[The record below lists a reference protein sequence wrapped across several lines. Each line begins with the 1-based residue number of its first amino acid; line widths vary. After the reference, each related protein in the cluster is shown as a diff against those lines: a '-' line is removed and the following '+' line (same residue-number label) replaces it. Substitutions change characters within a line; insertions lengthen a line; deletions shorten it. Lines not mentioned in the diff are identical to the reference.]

1 MSKDTTEQTW
11 SRTPNGEANHRP
23 RPGVVVVFA
32 SGSAA
37 FEVLPLAGTSV
48 ILGRDPSCDLPLD
61 DHRASRRHASVST
74 QGAQWSVRD
83 LGSRNGT
90 FVNGASGAHHEWPL
104 ERAAVLSVGDTVCL
118 LLPDVQA
125 LVGGRIEAE
134 DDVILGPRTAVA
146 WRQIQL
152 AAQAGTPIHLVGE
165 TGTGK
170 ELAARHYHAASA
182 RRDGRFIAVNCA
194 AVPAALA
201 ERLLF
206 GAKRGAYSGADT
218 DTEGYLT
225 SAHKGTLFLDELGE
239 LPLEVQAKLLRAVD
253 TFEVLPLG
261 ASQTRAVDV
270 QLVSASHGELR
281 DRIVANRFRDD
292 LYFRLCQL
300 EIVLPPLR
308 ERLEEVPWMVQRVLS
323 GLQRKPHA
331 SLIEA
336 VLQRPWPGN
345 VRELLGALAGA
356 ATTGIGSG
364 DPFVRQDNLA
374 RTAGQA
380 IRASAGEADREESD
394 WSGASEPSE
403 PAPLPADEIILAA
416 LRDQGGNVVRAARA
430 LGLSRGQIRRWL
442 TKKSIDPKRLTAS

>member
-1 MSKDTTEQTW
+1 MSKDTTDQTW
-11 SRTPNGEANHRP
+11 SRTPNGESNNRP

-32 SGSAA
+32 GGRAVFEVMPLGSAPA
-37 FEVLPLAGTSV
+37 
-48 ILGRDPSCDLPLD
+48 ILGRDTSCELTLD
-61 DHRASRRHASVST
+61 DHRASRRHASVSV

-90 FVNGASGAHHEWPL
+90 FVNGTVATHHEWPVD
-104 ERAAVLSVGDTVCL
+104 RSGVLSVGDTVSL

-125 LVGGRIEAE
+125 LIGGKVETE
-134 DDVILGPRTAVA
+134 NDVVLGPRTAAA
-146 WRQIQL
+146 WRRIEL

-182 RRDGRFIAVNCA
+182 RREGRFIAVNCA

-253 TFEVLPLG
+253 TLEVLPLG

-281 DRIVANRFRDD
+281 DRIVENRFRDD
-292 LYFRLCQL
+292 LYFRLCQM

-308 ERLEEVPWMVQRVLS
+308 DRLEEVSWMVQHVLR
-323 GLQRKPHA
+323 GYQRKPHA

-345 VRELLGALAGA
+345 VRELNGALAGA
-356 ATTGIGSG
+356 ATSALGSD
-364 DPFVRQDNLA
+364 DPLVRQENLA

-380 IRASAGEADREESD
+380 IRTSADEDEPEE
-394 WSGASEPSE
+394 SE
-403 PAPLPADEIILAA
+403 PAPLPADELILAA
-416 LRDQGGNVVRAARA
+416 LREQGGNVVRAARA
-430 LGLSRGQIRRWL
+430 LGLSRGQVRRWL
-442 TKKSIDPKRLTAS
+442 TKKSIDPKRFAAS